1 MKDDKDVL
9 KLIQIQKEIDSRKR
23 DALANYNKDFVHEKQ
38 MAFHRSQKETDGFS
52 GETARERQNAARWNA
67 FGLQGGF
74 TLFAKTVRACSDGW

>member
-38 MAFHRSQKETDGFS
+38 VAFQR
-52 GETARERQNAARWNA
+52 
-67 FGLQGGF
+67 
-74 TLFAKTVRACSDGW
+74 